1 MSTLPKAAWPK
12 PVAQTL
18 PDQVAHAIV
27 GRIASG
33 DFSAGHRLPSQR
45 DLAQSLGVG
54 LAVVR
59 EAVQRLAAL
68 NVVEANHGSGTVVR
82 PFRWIPLIYDP
93 SLFMLAVQRI
103 GVADLWETRRLLE
116 GQIVR
121 LVVERARK
129 KDFDLIESVLAQ
141 ADPLPSDYST
151 SQALNREFHLALA
164 RATKNVVLEDLLA
177 PLLDVQVDGVAHRF
191 TEEHCRKTWAAHWA
205 ILEAIRAR
213 DIAGADEA
221 VREHFKI
228 GPVALEEIDARTK
241 ALRRKDK
248 GPPRGG
254 GRHRTA

>member
-1 MSTLPKAAWPK
+1 MSTLPNTAWLK
-12 PVAQTL
+12 PIAQTL

-33 DFSAGHRLPSQR
+33 DFLAGHRLPSQR

-59 EAVQRLAAL
+59 EALQRLAAL
-68 NVVEANHGSGTVVR
+68 NLVEANHGSGTVVR

-121 LVVERARK
+121 LVVERGRK
-129 KDFDLIESVLAQ
+129 KEFAAIERVLAR
-141 ADPLPSDYST
+141 ADPLPADYTT

-177 PLLDVQVDGVAHRF
+177 PLLDIQVDGVAHRF
-191 TEEHCRKTWAAHWA
+191 TEEHCQKTWAAHWA
-205 ILEAIRAR
+205 IFEAVRAR
-213 DIAGADEA
+213 DIAAADRA

-228 GPVALEEIDARTK
+228 GPVALVEIDARAK
-241 ALRRKDK
+241 VLRCK
-248 GPPRGG
+248 GKSPPP
-254 GRHRTA
+254 GRRPRPA